1 MVRFNVTQMKSMPGG
16 RVGAG
21 KLPAIARVAKEYGK
35 GYVHLSV
42 RQTVAVPYVLYDRLE
57 DLPGGTGQDGS
68 DPILPCAAGEGA
80 IACSGCE
87 LNPNGNIETQKM
99 AREIER
105 IMILNYLRDGPKTV
119 GEMVDELELKQA
131 NVSQHLAIL
140 RHSLLVRTKRGGS
153 NIFYELA
160 DERIVTVLDLL
171 REILRGQLKQKQRVH
186 DSYYD
191 IP

>member
-1 MVRFNVTQMKSMPGG
+1 MTKPN
-16 RVGAG
+16 
-21 KLPAIARVAKEYGK
+21 
-35 GYVHLSV
+35 
-42 RQTVAVPYVLYDRLE
+42 LE
-57 DLPGGTGQDGS
+57 EIYQLHNEICRPLG
-68 DPILPCAAGEGA
+68 DP
-80 IACSGCE
+80 
-87 LNPNGNIETQKM
+87 K
-99 AREIER
+99 R